1 MRADETPEAELWR
14 RTLTQIPSLLGR
26 LIYLASLRDLNTGQY
41 QHFGFAQQ
49 VGDKASERTI
59 RRSHTNAFE
68 DWLCL
73 SLSEQ
78 REQLDRH
85 LEATEVDRVQV
96 LAHWTEFPPYL
107 SWVPSHARPAEKD
120 LFRADLEIVIDLI
133 MRENSAASPS
143 RSASPLPLSGR

>member
-14 RTLTQIPSLLGR
+14 RTLAQIPSLLSR
-26 LIYLASLRDLNTGQY
+26 LIYLASLRDFNTGKY

-49 VGDKASERTI
+49 VGDRASERTI
-59 RRSHTNAFE
+59 RRSHTNAFD

-73 SLSEQ
+73 SLPEQ

-85 LEATEVDRVQV
+85 LDAAEGDREQI
-96 LAHWTEFPPYL
+96 LAHWKESPPYL
-107 SWVPSHARPAEKD
+107 SWVPSQALPAQKD
-120 LFRADLEIVIDLI
+120 LFRVDLEIVIDLVT
-133 MRENSAASPS
+133 RENSAASPT

>member
-14 RTLTQIPSLLGR
+14 RTLAQIPSLLGR
-26 LIYLASLRDLNTGQY
+26 LVYLASLRDLNTGKY

-49 VGDKASERTI
+49 VGDRAAERTI
-59 RRSHTNAFE
+59 RRSHGNAFE

-85 LEATEVDRVQV
+85 LDTTDGEREQI
-96 LAHWTEFPPYL
+96 LAHWQAEPPYL
-107 SWVPSHARPAEKD
+107 SWVPSQALPAQKD
-120 LFRADLEIVIDLI
+120 LFRADLEIVTDLI
-133 MRENSAASPS
+133 RRESSAFSPT
-143 RSASPLPLSGR
+143 RSASPLPLPGL